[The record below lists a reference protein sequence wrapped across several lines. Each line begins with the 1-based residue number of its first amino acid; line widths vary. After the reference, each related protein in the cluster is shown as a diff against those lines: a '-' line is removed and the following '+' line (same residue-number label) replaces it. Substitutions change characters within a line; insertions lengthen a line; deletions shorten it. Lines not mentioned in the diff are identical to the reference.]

1 MTQDKKWDANQMKLA
16 FFIDGRNLQLNLVR
30 KIFGFLL
37 LTYFLT
43 IYTYNDNLYWK
54 CFFLFQDHIENVFLV
69 HINWEYVQDQ
79 SNWLLPVNC
88 KELKEIL
95 HHQSELV
102 YVQPV
107 TVTFWTRNKLNSET
121 HHPMPKQKSSVKYSA
136 ILPFS
141 PYFFCPS
148 IEPVDTQHIKLT

>member
-1 MTQDKKWDANQMKLA
+1 ML
-16 FFIDGRNLQLNLVR
+16 RV
-30 KIFGFLL
+30 
-37 LTYFLT
+37 
-43 IYTYNDNLYWK
+43 IYTYNDDLYWK
-54 CFFLFQDHIENVFLV
+54 FFSFFQDHIESVFLV

-79 SNWLLPVNC
+79 LSWLLRVNC

-102 YVQPV
+102 CVQQV

-148 IEPVDTQHIKLT
+148 IEPVDTQHIKLTKLSDHEILYTWPSWISFQLQSTFYTNLLTSDTYTN